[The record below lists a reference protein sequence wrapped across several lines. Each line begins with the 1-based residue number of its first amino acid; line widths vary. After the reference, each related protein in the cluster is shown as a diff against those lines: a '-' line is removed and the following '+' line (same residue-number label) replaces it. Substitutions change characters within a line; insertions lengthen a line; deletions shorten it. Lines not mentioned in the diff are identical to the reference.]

1 MTSVIEN
8 IKTNSVTLNET
19 MSGWI
24 KTDSDGKSEPFSFTI
39 TVFFA
44 NRTNPFG
51 PQPFKGI
58 ARLDDQNYETLV
70 EGELSLKPTG
80 PKYDLD
86 FNHPELGLLRV
97 VGEKTYS
104 IFDLVRSMTTCPLT
118 VYQKG
123 EVIGEAEVA
132 YRDSLIE
139 FPFKAVGFSSEK
151 SAFLPYQAC

>member
-1 MTSVIEN
+1 M
-8 IKTNSVTLNET
+8 TNSVTLNET

-24 KTDSDGKSEPFSFTI
+24 QAGVDGKSEQFSFTI

-44 NRTNPFG
+44 NKINPFG

-58 ARLDDQNYETLV
+58 ARLEDRDYETLV

-80 PKYDLD
+80 PRYDLD
-86 FNHPELGLLRV
+86 FNHPELGLLRIA
-97 VGEKTYS
+97 GEKTYS

-123 EVIGEAEVA
+123 AVIGNAEVA
-132 YRDSLIE
+132 YRDSLIK
-139 FPFKAVGFSSEK
+139 FPFEAVGFSSEE
-151 SAFLPYQAC
+151 SAFLPYQTC